1 MIANEV
7 STASGSDRN
16 ITSPRPTLTQI
27 EDPVATA
34 LGTDVAAPIRKGIAR
49 AADACYFETPCDL
62 QGTSESKSSG
72 RFN

>member
-7 STASGSDRN
+7 STGSGSDRV
-16 ITSPRPTLTQI
+16 ITSPRPTLTQM
-27 EDPVATA
+27 EDPVAS
-34 LGTDVAAPIRKGIAR
+34 LFAAPVRKGIAR
-49 AADACYFETPCDL
+49 AADACYFETPCDV